1 MDKMAEPQNYS
12 IETLITA
19 LADVGYTDVKKLSD
33 KKVAVLTD
41 KNRVSTLEDIQIK
54 LRGQYDPTPSS
65 ESSVGRVK
73 VQQFQILAKPAGKQ
87 GKASAG
93 VGNEDFLIDWI
104 NDTAKTGPI
113 NVIFKSPNNTYVV
126 NGCKKAT
133 SVGTDTAG
141 RKKADVILEDISGV
155 KYSISIKKDDAET
168 WESADSYF
176 SAEAKIIIDKAVAKS
191 KTKLINHNSYYTIEP
206 NIAVPAKLQEKKAV
220 VFGSDLIPYGAVITK
235 TFASSS
241 FSQDGDTLTVTVS
254 NIITKLEHVHGD
266 KDVYFL
272 IRNDKTRKSIK
283 EYPGIRVLASY
294 KKRINKNVIVVER

>member
-1 MDKMAEPQNYS
+1 MVASQVYTID
-12 IETLITA
+12 TLIST
-19 LADVGYTDVKKLSD
+19 LAEIGYKEIKKLSD

-41 KNRVSTLEDIQIK
+41 KNRVTVLEDIRTK
-54 LRGQYDPTPSS
+54 LRCVYDNTPSS

-73 VQQFQILAKPAGKQ
+73 IQQFQILAKPSGKQ

-93 VGNEDFLIDWI
+93 VGNEDFLIDYI
-104 NDTAKTGPI
+104 NEVTKTGPI
-113 NVIFKSPNNTYVV
+113 NITFKSPNKVFEV
-126 NGCKKAT
+126 FGCSSAK
-133 SVGTDTAG
+133 SVGSDTKG
-141 RKKADVILEDISGV
+141 RKKADILIYDINDKS
-155 KYSISIKKDDAET
+155 YPLSIKKDDAET

-176 SAEAKIIIDKAVAKS
+176 SEQAKAIIDKAVAKK
-191 KTKLINHNSYYTIEP
+191 KTKLVSHKTYFTIEP

-220 VFGSDLIPYGAVITK
+220 VFGSDIADGGAVITK
-235 TFASSS
+235 TFSSSS
-241 FSQDGDTLTVTVS
+241 FKLDGDKLTVEVS
-254 NIITKLEHVHGD
+254 NIITKLEDVKGD

>member
-1 MDKMAEPQNYS
+1 MAETYS
-12 IETLITA
+12 IETLITS
-19 LADVGYTDVKKLSD
+19 LADVGYPDVKKLSD

-65 ESSVGRVK
+65 ESSVGRVR

-104 NDTAKTGPI
+104 NEAVKSGPI
-113 NVIFKSPNNTYVV
+113 NVVFKSPKDRYVV

-141 RKKADVILEDISGV
+141 RKKADVILEDSTGV

-176 SAEAKIIIDKAVAKS
+176 SAEAKGIIDKAVDAKR
-191 KTKLINHNSYYTIEP
+191 TKLVKHTTYYTIEP
-206 NIAVPAKLQEKKAV
+206 NIAVKAKLAEKKAV
-220 VFGSDLIPYGAVITK
+220 VFGSDLSPDGAVITK

-241 FSQDGDTLTVTVS
+241 FSQEDDTLTVTVS
-254 NIITKLEHVHGD
+254 NIITKLEHVVGD

>member
-1 MDKMAEPQNYS
+1 MAEPQNYS

-54 LRGQYDPTPSS
+54 LRGQYDPSPSS
-65 ESSVGRVK
+65 ESSVGRVR

-104 NDTAKTGPI
+104 NNCAKTGPI
-113 NVIFKSPNNTYVV
+113 NVIFKSPNDTYVV

-141 RKKADVILEDISGV
+141 GIPVSPVDRRFLSRPSRSRSERRR
-155 KYSISIKKDDAET
+155 
-168 WESADSYF
+168 
-176 SAEAKIIIDKAVAKS
+176 
-191 KTKLINHNSYYTIEP
+191 
-206 NIAVPAKLQEKKAV
+206 
-220 VFGSDLIPYGAVITK
+220 SDLGTAGRVRRDARRTCSRGHSGQGRPRTGMARFRRVAGQLRRVAARHRRTVRGPAGSVVIGSIRTLPASDARPSGEVADHSARFAPFVVIGLRRSPRVYGRE
-235 TFASSS
+235 S
-241 FSQDGDTLTVTVS
+241 
-254 NIITKLEHVHGD
+254 
-266 KDVYFL
+266 
-272 IRNDKTRKSIK
+272 
-283 EYPGIRVLASY
+283 
-294 KKRINKNVIVVER
+294 